1 MYFAMDEADVKRVLA
16 FPSAMVGSD
25 GLPPTTE
32 GEVRPPSCWNDCH
45 VGTPSPCNLWAR
57 LQPRCICHVHEPNV

>member
-16 FPSAMVGSD
+16 YPSAMVGSD

-32 GEVRPPSCWNDCH
+32 GEVRLPTPISHPPTLLD
-45 VGTPSPCNLWAR
+45 
-57 LQPRCICHVHEPNV
+57 